1 MAILPS
7 LTTFLKLN
15 FKFKKQIPNFRIIY
29 RAYVFP
35 GEIVTVLNVMNFSNF
50 TFNFTETFKLY
61 TCFQTYYYGAE
72 QMKMEEYID
81 SVQNE
86 NHTNNSSI
94 WASNL

>member
-1 MAILPS
+1 MEADINYGPRNSKTIILRFKMAILPS

-61 TCFQTYYYGAE
+61 T
-72 QMKMEEYID
+72 
-81 SVQNE
+81 
-86 NHTNNSSI
+86 
-94 WASNL
+94 